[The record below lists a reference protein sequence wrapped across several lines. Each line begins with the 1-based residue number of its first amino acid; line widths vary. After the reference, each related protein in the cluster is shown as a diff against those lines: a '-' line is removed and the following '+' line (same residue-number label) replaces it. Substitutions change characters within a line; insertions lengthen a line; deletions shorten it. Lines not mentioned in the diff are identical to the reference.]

1 MKQVTTLR
9 AWLSQVPPCK
19 IVAALDRDANN
30 STRDKKRLLKKLYD
44 LEKIAKAQGA
54 IIEVILTNKSK

>member
-9 AWLSQVPPCK
+9 TWLNQVPPCK

-30 STRDKKRLLKKLYD
+30 STRDKKRLIDSLYK
-44 LEKIAKAQGA
+44 LEKVAQAVGAK
-54 IIEVILTNKSK
+54 IEVTLATN

>member
-9 AWLSQVPPCK
+9 DWLSQVPPCK

-30 STRDKKRLLKKLYD
+30 STRDKKRLIDSLYKL
-44 LEKIAKAQGA
+44 EQVAQAVGAK
-54 IIEVILTNKSK
+54 IEVTLTNKSK

>member
-9 AWLSQVPPCK
+9 TWLNQVPPCK
-19 IVAALDRDANN
+19 IEAALGRSNN
-30 STRDKKRLLKKLYD
+30 STRDKKRLIDSLHK

-54 IIEVILTNKSK
+54 KIEVTLTNKSK